1 MFNSSEICLTFII
14 LQCIVEKKEAKSQ
27 NKHDCYFIYSPS
39 PIPLTPT
46 LPLGEAAATFDEK
59 AEPII
64 NTSIA
69 EMDFDETPSDNFKKE
84 LKLQNTIPIEKAE
97 QCLQSN
103 SCCIGPGFA
112 EENIEPEEE
121 TMIKIAGN
129 SYLVSPNLP
138 DFHGCSP
145 GWSSAFYGAEC
156 FDSEVHSYM
165 KNLGKQ
171 KSSESQNIDAKKVVS
186 TLI

>member
-1 MFNSSEICLTFII
+1 MTVISF
-14 LQCIVEKKEAKSQ
+14 
-27 NKHDCYFIYSPS
+27 
-39 PIPLTPT
+39 PLYT
-46 LPLGEAAATFDEK
+46 LLGEGEAAFDVK
-59 AEPII
+59 AEPMI
-64 NTSIA
+64 NTSLG
-69 EMDFDETPSDNFKKE
+69 EMEFDESSSDNIKKE
-84 LKLQNTIPIEKAE
+84 LRLQNTVPIEKE
-97 QCLQSN
+97 QQCLQGN
-103 SCCIGPGFA
+103 RSCVGPGFA
-112 EENIEPEEE
+112 EEHIEPEEK

-156 FDSEVHSYM
+156 FDSEVHNYM

>member
-1 MFNSSEICLTFII
+1 M
-14 LQCIVEKKEAKSQ
+14 AA
-27 NKHDCYFIYSPS
+27 HDHYFSHPPPPS
-39 PIPLTPT
+39 
-46 LPLGEAAATFDEK
+46 LGEREAAFDVK
-59 AEPII
+59 AEPMI
-64 NTSIA
+64 NTSLD
-69 EMDFDETPSDNFKKE
+69 EMDFDESPSDNFKKE
-84 LKLQNTIPIEKAE
+84 LRLQNTIPIEKE
-97 QCLQSN
+97 GQCLQS
-103 SCCIGPGFA
+103 SGCCIGPGFA
-112 EENIEPEEE
+112 EENTEPEEE

-129 SYLVSPNLP
+129 GYLVSPSLP

-171 KSSESQNIDAKKVVS
+171 KPSESQNIDAKKVVS

>member
-1 MFNSSEICLTFII
+1 MFKFNKA
-14 LQCIVEKKEAKSQ
+14 CITA
-27 NKHDCYFIYSPS
+27 HDHYFFFPHT
-39 PIPLTPT
+39 PL
-46 LPLGEAAATFDEK
+46 LGEGEATFDVK
-59 AEPII
+59 AEPMI
-64 NTSIA
+64 NTSLA
-69 EMDFDETPSDNFKKE
+69 EKDFDESPSDNFKKE
-84 LKLQNTIPIEKAE
+84 LRLQNTIPIEKE
-97 QCLQSN
+97 GQCLQSN

-112 EENIEPEEE
+112 EENTELEED

-129 SYLVSPNLP
+129 SYFVSPSLP

-171 KSSESQNIDAKKVVS
+171 KSNESQNIDAKKVVS

>member
-1 MFNSSEICLTFII
+1 MFKFNKV
-14 LQCIVEKKEAKSQ
+14 CIAA
-27 NKHDCYFIYSPS
+27 HDHYFSPCA
-39 PIPLTPT
+39 TPS
-46 LPLGEAAATFDEK
+46 LEGEATSDVK
-59 AEPII
+59 AEPMI
-64 NTSIA
+64 NTLVA
-69 EMDFDETPSDNFKKE
+69 EMDFDESPSNNIKKE
-84 LKLQNTIPIEKAE
+84 LRLQNTIPIEKE
-97 QCLQSN
+97 RQFLQSN
-103 SCCIGPGFA
+103 GCCIRPGFA
-112 EENIEPEEE
+112 EENTEPEEE

-129 SYLVSPNLP
+129 SYLVSPSLP

-156 FDSEVHSYM
+156 FNSEVHSYM